1 MSKKNLTETIRNI
14 MDNLDRAFCSEAD
27 FQHVLAWK
35 LHETFPE
42 AEIFLEYPVQVQDG
56 AKTKI
61 YYDIAIKIE
70 NEIHFIEL
78 KYKTNTTTIML
89 DKTLE
94 LNNQGAYPL
103 SCCYF
108 WFDVKRMEDA
118 KNTVTNYCIFL
129 SNNPIYWNGSNK
141 DDIIHKDFELYNGR
155 TISYENNQNWKNQK
169 ESPWWPT
176 DGKDFSLNGKYICNW
191 KNTKIKSCGKK
202 YNEWKYLLLEVKP
215 K

>member
-42 AEIFLEYPVQVQDG
+42 AKIFLEYPVQVQDG
-56 AKTKI
+56 DRTKYI

-103 SCCYF
+103 SCC
-108 WFDVKRMEDA
+108 
-118 KNTVTNYCIFL
+118 
-129 SNNPIYWNGSNK
+129 
-141 DDIIHKDFELYNGR
+141 
-155 TISYENNQNWKNQK
+155 
-169 ESPWWPT
+169 
-176 DGKDFSLNGKYICNW
+176 
-191 KNTKIKSCGKK
+191 
-202 YNEWKYLLLEVKP
+202 
-215 K
+215 